1 MTYLKEF
8 HDLAKNVWPT
18 RGTNGFGVTVHT
30 DVFNITKNFLIVV
43 VANQITV
50 KPPKRDHIGDRLV
63 YPCGEVGP
71 ISEVFLQIRYNII
84 HRIIERKKIMLQ

>member
-1 MTYLKEF
+1 MTSPKMSGPLEE
-8 HDLAKNVWPT
+8 
-18 RGTNGFGVTVHT
+18 TVHT

-50 KPPKRDHIGDRLV
+50 KPTKRDHIGDRLV

-84 HRIIERKKIMLQ
+84 HRIREHKKIMLQ